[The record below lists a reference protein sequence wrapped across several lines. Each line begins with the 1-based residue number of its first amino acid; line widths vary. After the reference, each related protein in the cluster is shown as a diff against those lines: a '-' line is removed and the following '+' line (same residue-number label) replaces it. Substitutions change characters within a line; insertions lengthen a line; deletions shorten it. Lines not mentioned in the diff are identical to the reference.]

1 MRMRFRR
8 RPFADLVDRQLD
20 LFEQEHAALI
30 RATEEALAAYDRA
43 PKDEAEERYGDFR
56 DLAAEGEEVLAD
68 LRDSYARTLDDDTA
82 EAYREAFDREV
93 RRRLPR
99 FGLDLI

>member
-8 RPFADLVDRQLD
+8 RPFADLVDRQLA
-20 LFEQEHAALI
+20 LFEEEHAALV
-30 RATEEALAAYDRA
+30 RATEEALEAYNRA

-56 DLAAEGEEVLAD
+56 DLAAEGEDLLAE
-68 LRDSYARTLDDDTA
+68 LRDAYARTLDDDTA